1 MVQVSMLL
9 LFLLYSGYVQNL
21 KDEQAFKKQTGNKNK
36 RTIRTYGICTI
47 KTIKK
52 PVNCVLVDD
61 CVYGIRCHSVL
72 CIQLYHVIWIYGC
85 YGLFIWHGIYNFR
98 YIFLQMVVDSSVAL
112 ENRNDRKRTFFLFY
126 LCRYLLR
133 AVISWFT

>member
-61 CVYGIRCHSVL
+61 CVYGFRCHSVL

-98 YIFLQMVVDSSVAL
+98 YIFLQMVVDSMAQKTVTT
-112 ENRNDRKRTFFLFY
+112 EKRSFFLFY

>member
-1 MVQVSMLL
+1 MLL

-61 CVYGIRCHSVL
+61 CAYGIRCHSVHIAL
-72 CIQLYHVIWIYGC
+72 PCHLDIWLLWAFYMA
-85 YGLFIWHGIYNFR
+85 W
-98 YIFLQMVVDSSVAL
+98 YI
-112 ENRNDRKRTFFLFY
+112 
-126 LCRYLLR
+126 
-133 AVISWFT
+133 